1 MEISDAKKLV
11 IKAGLEVV
19 KSGLIARTWGNISC
33 RVDDK
38 SFVITP
44 SGMAYE
50 TLEEK
55 DIVLIN
61 TEDLSYEGS
70 VKPSSEKGAHA
81 IIYRLRPDCN
91 FVIHTH
97 QIFASVV
104 SALDDDITEIDAESA
119 KILDGHTVPLAKY
132 GITGTSGLAN
142 NIGNAV
148 KRVDSK
154 CALLANHGAICFGAT
169 YDEAFAVAREL
180 EKVCENHIKNRYTL
194 VQGSKADSFEKIC
207 DYIGSTFK
215 CDKAASAPNFTP
227 CSSERDGTVMN
238 IREIGSDKVARINI
252 STGELISGGDYP
264 EATEMHREIYLKRKD
279 INYIS
284 QDQTPA
290 EMAISK
296 TGRTLKPRIDDFAQ
310 LIGPSMKSAT
320 FNPNSTLKTSS
331 KVRKKLKK
339 RNAVILN
346 NNGVL
351 CAAGSEFDEG
361 AVEIIVDKECKAEIG
376 YLLFEKGKTVNPIM
390 ARIERFVYLK
400 KYSKVAKK

>member
-50 TLEEK
+50 SLEEK

-61 TEDLSYEGS
+61 TEDLSYEGN

-81 IIYRLRPDCN
+81 IVYRLRPDCN

-104 SALDDDITEIDAESA
+104 SALDDDITGIDDESA
-119 KILDGHTVPLAKY
+119 AIIGGHTVPLAKY
-132 GITGTSGLAN
+132 GITGTNGLAN

-148 KRVDSK
+148 KRVDAK

-169 YDEAFAVAREL
+169 YDEAFTVAREL
-180 EKVCENHIKNRYTL
+180 EKICENHIKNRFSL
-194 VQGSKADSFEKIC
+194 VYGKKSESFDKIC
-207 DYIGSTFK
+207 DYVGNAFK
-215 CDKAASAPNFTP
+215 SDKAVSAPEFKP
-227 CSSERDGTVMN
+227 CSSERDGTIMN
-238 IREIGSDKVARINI
+238 IKEIGSNKITRINI
-252 STGELISGGDYP
+252 ITGELISDGDYP
-264 EATEMHREIYLKRKD
+264 DATEMHRAIYLKRKD

-320 FNPNSTLKTSS
+320 FNPNSTLKTAG
-331 KVRKKLKK
+331 KVRRKLKK

-376 YLLFEKGKTVNPIM
+376 YLLFEKGKTVNPLM
-390 ARIERFVYLK
+390 ARLERLVYLK
-400 KYSKVAKK
+400 KYSKVVKK